1 MKIVKVNSNKPEKE
15 IVEKAVKILELGGV
29 VVYPTETLFGLGAN
43 VFDVNA
49 VQRIF
54 EIKGRDLKKPSS
66 IAFRDLDQVKKF
78 LEFTPMAMKLARKF
92 LPGPLT
98 IILNS
103 KIEFDEFLG
112 GNKVSVRIPD
122 NPVAQAILDE
132 IKFPITATS
141 ANLSGGKDPVEVKD
155 VLEQIG
161 DKVDLILDGGRC
173 KYGKPSTVV
182 DATSEEIKVVRE
194 GVISKNEIYAELS
207 KPLYVPAGTLL
218 PSEIYGICL
227 NI

>member
-1 MKIVKVNSNKPEKE
+1 MKILKVNSKTPEKE
-15 IVEKAVKILELGGV
+15 LIKRAAEILKIGGV
-29 VVYPTETLFGLGAN
+29 VVYPTETLYGLGAN
-43 VFDVNA
+43 VFDINA

-54 EIKGRDLKKPSS
+54 EIKGRDLTKPSS
-66 IAFRDLDQVKKF
+66 IAFRDLEQARKF
-78 LEFTPMAMKLARKF
+78 LEFTPAAEKLAKKF

-122 NPVAQAILDE
+122 HPVAQTLLKE

-155 VLEQIG
+155 VVEQIG
-161 DKVDLILDGGRC
+161 DKVDLILDSGKC

-182 DATSEEIKVVRE
+182 DATSDEIKIIRE
-194 GVISKNEIYAELS
+194 GVIIKTELYA
-207 KPLYVPAGTLL
+207 
-218 PSEIYGICL
+218 
-227 NI
+227 

>member
-1 MKIVKVNSNKPEKE
+1 MKVVKVNSKNPEKE
-15 IVEKAVKILELGGV
+15 IIRKAAEVLEIGGV
-29 VVYPTETLFGLGAN
+29 IVYSTETLYGLGAN

-49 VQRIF
+49 VQRVF

-66 IAFRDLDQVKKF
+66 VAFRDLNQAKKF
-78 LEFTPMAMKLARKF
+78 LEFTPAAEKLAKKF

-103 KIEFDEFLG
+103 KIEFGAFLG

-122 NPVAQAILDE
+122 DRVAQAILDE

-141 ANLSGGKDPVEVKD
+141 ANLSGGKDSVEAKD
-155 VLEQIG
+155 AAEQVG
-161 DKVDLILDGGRC
+161 DRVDLILDAGKC

-182 DATSEEIKVVRE
+182 DTTDDDIRIIRE
-194 GVISKNEIYAELS
+194 GVISEDEILR
-207 KPLYVPAGTLL
+207 LL
-218 PSEIYGICL
+218 KL
-227 NI
+227 

>member
-1 MKIVKVNSNKPEKE
+1 MKIVKVDPEKPDGE
-15 IVEKAVKILELGGV
+15 IIRKAAEVLEIGGV
-29 VVYPTETLFGLGAN
+29 VVYPTETLYGLGAN

-49 VQRIF
+49 VQRVF

-66 IAFRDLDQVKKF
+66 VAFRNLEQAKKF
-78 LEFTPMAMKLARKF
+78 LEFTPAAEKLARKF

-103 KIEFDEFLG
+103 KIEFDVFLG

-122 NPVAQAILDE
+122 NKVTQAILDE

-141 ANLSGGKDPVEVKD
+141 ANLSGGKEPVEVKD
-155 VLEQIG
+155 AVEQIG

-182 DATSEEIKVVRE
+182 DCTTSEIQIVRE
-194 GVISKNEIYAELS
+194 GVISKEKLHTELS
-207 KPLYVPAGTLL
+207 
-218 PSEIYGICL
+218 
-227 NI
+227 N